1 VHDSFRRGLRL
12 GAPFSVVSFLLAASF
27 GVVAVEA
34 GLSPLQAVVMS
45 AVVHAG
51 SAQFAALAII
61 GGGGGVAPAVLAGS
75 LANARFLAMG
85 IALAPSLPGPPWRR
99 AAQGLANVDPSWVLA
114 NNGDGTFDRRL
125 LFGATTPQYCGWVL
139 GTLAGALGGDLIG
152 GTERFGLDAIFPTF
166 FLALLLTELRR
177 PAARPVAAVGAVV
190 ALALVP
196 FTPAGVPVLAAAAT
210 ALVGLGGLGGP
221 GSRPTRPPA
230 AAA

>member
-1 VHDSFRRGLRL
+1 VHDSYRRGLRL
-12 GAPFSVVSFLLAASF
+12 GAPFSVVSFLLSASF

-51 SAQFAALAII
+51 SAQFAAVAII
-61 GGGGGVAPAVLAGS
+61 GGGGGIVPSVAAAS
-75 LANARFLAMG
+75 MANARFLAMG
-85 IALAPSLPGPPWRR
+85 IALAPSLPGR
-99 AAQGLANVDPSWVLA
+99 AHHRGLQGQANVDPSWVLA

-125 LFGATTPQYCGWVL
+125 LFGATTPQYAGWVL
-139 GTLAGALGGDLIG
+139 GTLTGALAGDLLG

-166 FLALLLTELRR
+166 FLALLLGELRR
-177 PAARPVAAVGAVV
+177 PASRPLAVVGAVV

-210 ALVGLGGLGGP
+210 ALVGLAGLP
-221 GSRPTRPPA
+221 PDPTTEEGETA
-230 AAA
+230 